1 LRLCLNLRLWRRLC
15 LLTLLP
21 VLTRRTFNLFGRGA
35 HTFATR
41 VATAPAAFAA
51 ATSATFLLIGY
62 GQDHRLYSDGLRDL
76 LRRFGSTCDLNL
88 LRQCRREH
96 RTRQQSG
103 DNYAVT
109 HQINPRGAM
118 PQKCR
123 RCPCDDKCHLGADPF
138 LNCAVSNPK
147 GIATRF

>member
-35 HTFATR
+35 HAFATSI
-41 VATAPAAFAA
+41 ATAPAAFAA
-51 ATSATFLLIGY
+51 ATSAALFLIGNR
-62 GQDHRLYSDGLRDL
+62 QHDRLRRNNLRDL
-76 LRRFGSTCDLNL
+76 LGRFGGNRRFDL
-88 LRQCRREH
+88 LRQRWREH